1 MNLVPAWLQMAMAI
15 CTIMTCFG
23 SAVAFLFVIWPA
35 IRIQTKFIQDQEKK
49 AVDDLI
55 DKL

>member
-1 MNLVPAWLQMAMAI
+1 MVPLWLDIAYRAAGIVSAIGGAW
-15 CTIMTCFG
+15 
-23 SAVAFLFVIWPA
+23 AFFFVVWPA
-35 IRIQTKFIQDQEKK
+35 IRIQTKFIKDQEKK